1 MMVELLE
8 KAGCVLEEDPS
19 YDPIRKPLPFL
30 EKRLSPAEVKE
41 RLDASGPEQLICRC
55 EQVPRAVIEETLKR
69 GIPINSVDAI
79 KRRTRASMGACQGG
93 FCRGRFMKVVK
104 ELTGKDLD
112 PRTDIEKEG
121 VKRVNRAEFLE
132 YYKEHG

>member
-1 MMVELLE
+1 M
-8 KAGCVLEEDPS
+8 EDDPT

-30 EKRLSPAEVKE
+30 EERLSAAEVKE
-41 RLDASGPEQLICRC
+41 RLNAEGPEQLICRC

-69 GIPINSVDAI
+69 GIPIHSVDAI

-104 ELTGKDLD
+104 EITGEDLD
-112 PRTDIEKEG
+112 PRTDIETEG
-121 VKRVNRAEFLE
+121 VKRVNRAELLE

>member
-1 MMVELLE
+1 MLE

-30 EKRLSPAEVKE
+30 QERLSPAEVKE
-41 RLDASGPEQLICRC
+41 RLNAEGPQQLICRC
-55 EQVPRAVIEETLKR
+55 EQVPRAVIEEILKR
-69 GIPINSVDAI
+69 GIPIHSVDAI

-93 FCRGRFMKVVK
+93 FCRGRFLKVVK
-104 ELTGKDLD
+104 EITGEDLD

-121 VKRVNRAEFLE
+121 VKRVSRTEFLE
-132 YYKEHG
+132 HYQRLR

>member
-1 MMVELLE
+1 MLKFVGFSL
-8 KAGCVLEEDPS
+8 LEEDPG

-30 EKRLSPAEVKE
+30 EERLSAAEVKE
-41 RLDASGPEQLICRC
+41 RLNAAGPEQLICRC
-55 EQVPRAVIEETLKR
+55 EQVPRAVIEEVLKR

-104 ELTGKDLD
+104 DLTGQDLD

-121 VKRVNRAEFLE
+121 VTRVNRAEFLA
-132 YYKEHG
+132 YYQEHGTSK

>member
-1 MMVELLE
+1 MSDEFNNMDRSEKEKPEAELPE
-8 KAGCVLEEDPS
+8 T
-19 YDPIRKPLPFL
+19 
-30 EKRLSPAEVKE
+30 EV
-41 RLDASGPEQLICRC
+41 SGPEQLICRC

-104 ELTGKDLD
+104 DITGKELD

-121 VKRVNRAEFLE
+121 VKRVNRTEFLA
-132 YYKEHG
+132 YYKEHAQ

>member
-1 MMVELLE
+1 MELLE
-8 KAGCVLEEDPS
+8 KAGCPLEEDPS

-30 EKRLSPAEVKE
+30 KERLNPAEVKE
-41 RLDASGPEQLICRC
+41 RLNAEGPEQLICRC
-55 EQVPRAVIEETLKR
+55 EQVPRAVIEEVLNR

-93 FCRGRFMKVVK
+93 FCRGRFLKVVK
-104 ELTGKDLD
+104 EMTGKDLD

-132 YYKEHG
+132 YYQEHG

>member
-1 MMVELLE
+1 MT
-8 KAGCVLEEDPS
+8 K
-19 YDPIRKPLPFL
+19 
-30 EKRLSPAEVKE
+30 KE
-41 RLDASGPEQLICRC
+41 I
-55 EQVPRAVIEETLKR
+55 LKR

-93 FCRGRFMKVVK
+93 FCRGRFLKAVK
-104 ELTGKDLD
+104 EITGQELD

-121 VKRVNRAEFLE
+121 VKRVSRAEFLE